1 MFKRQ
6 SAALNHLL
14 MFWKKKQTRRQCLH
28 ASKAVFLFLLF
39 FTLGSF
45 PQIPNDNLT
54 RRRKAINHNSSICTI
69 LFKLFYSLTKNNNQ
83 REKQCQHDNPEPPV
97 FPGSSWRF
105 LSWIT
110 TGTCVQTRGCRCMW
124 PMTHT
129 YQRALTH
136 RRTLHPCAQSRW
148 LSLELWERSL
158 SSVTSGNTGR
168 AVECVNARLTHG
180 TEPKPTEGTVRL
192 LMRVRCV
199 PERHRPGASGIFII
213 FFKLFFFFLHHT
225 CVSCLL
231 DHELLKKI
239 VEMSQSPAHE
249 DTLLSLSLLSRWK
262 WKQRRSVK
270 KVQTFCTVKQTIS
283 AGLRAIFVL
292 LTFLQFYHSKWA
304 KLGSQT
310 ILLCTQK

>member
-1 MFKRQ
+1 M
-6 SAALNHLL
+6 
-14 MFWKKKQTRRQCLH
+14 
-28 ASKAVFLFLLF
+28 FLFLLF
-39 FTLGSF
+39 LTLSSF

-54 RRRKAINHNSSICTI
+54 CRRKAINHHSSICTI
-69 LFKLFYSLTKNNNQ
+69 LFELFSSLTRNNNQ
-83 REKQCQHDNPEPPV
+83 REKQCQHDNPELPV
-97 FPGSSWRF
+97 LSGSSRRF

-110 TGTCVQTRGCRCMW
+110 TGTCVQTKGCRCMR

-158 SSVTSGNTGR
+158 SSVTSGNTGQ
-168 AVECVNARLTHG
+168 AVECVNARLSHG

-199 PERHRPGASGIFII
+199 PERQRPGASG
-213 FFKLFFFFLHHT
+213 FFLFFYCFFLHHT

-239 VEMSQSPAHE
+239 VDMSQTPAHE

-270 KVQTFCTVKQTIS
+270 NVLSADLLHSEANNKCRVTCNLCTANIS
-283 AGLRAIFVL
+283 A
-292 LTFLQFYHSKWA
+292 
-304 KLGSQT
+304 
-310 ILLCTQK
+310 IL